1 MYTCSPKRRR
11 TGAAPSVSM
20 PPVPYS
26 PVPYTPST
34 HSPQISLGH
43 IKCSTSYQDNPIGQF
58 TLTIHL
64 VKGLPHTVASIQIS
78 GGLYRIQHSTSRM
91 LGQSPDHYRFPISD
105 PAIALPCSRQTHLD
119 GPTAQRT
126 AAGVSNHVHNIAPN
140 QERTFPAHT
149 KCSLTSKCAH

>member
-1 MYTCSPKRRR
+1 MRLLTTVALNAL
-11 TGAAPSVSM
+11 TGKQYPLQCLPVCTPAPLSVPLAEYRVCLRLSH
-20 PPVPYS
+20 
-26 PVPYTPST
+26 T
-34 HSPQISLGH
+34 
-43 IKCSTSYQDNPIGQF
+43 DQF
-58 TLTIHL
+58 TPTMCSHT
-64 VKGLPHTVASIQIS
+64 GLPYAVAGIQVS
-78 GGLYRIQHSTSRM
+78 GGLYRIQHSTSQM